1 MELTA
6 ASPPAGGRLIVSG
19 RIDGVRLQS
28 ARVRTKPAPEADF
41 PGSSPA
47 QDPGPAA
54 SIHRP
59 RKQRP
64 NRTAARPRGR
74 QRLPARTSTPQYRSA
89 AISAERCLETYLQEI
104 NEVPLLTAQEELAL
118 GRRIQAGDLAAREH
132 MIRANLRL
140 VVSVAKMYT
149 ERGLA
154 LQDLIAEG
162 NIGLMKAAEKFDPAA
177 GCRFSTYGTWWIKQ
191 SIRRALT
198 NTVKSVRVPSYMSEL
213 ISRWRVVSQEL
224 AYLLGRAPTIEEVA
238 GELGIPEDNWPLL
251 RRTIQV
257 SGMGP
262 QISLDTLT
270 QGQDTVEDARTQT
283 PDEQLLNNDLIAKL
297 GELLDVIDER
307 EATILRLRYGL
318 GIQGGEQMTLKE
330 IGKVVGLTR
339 ERVRQIEQ
347 EALRK
352 LYGVMSSERQGADLH
367 PAPPRGPLERKRRK
381 AG

>member
-1 MELTA
+1 VRLAPRPSTQ
-6 ASPPAGGRLIVSG
+6 PGRSG
-19 RIDGVRLQS
+19 RHSRVPDRGLVRG
-28 ARVRTKPAPEADF
+28 T
-41 PGSSPA
+41 
-47 QDPGPAA
+47 
-54 SIHRP
+54 RP
-59 RKQRP
+59 HPQR
-64 NRTAARPRGR
+64 RR
-74 QRLPARTSTPQYRSA
+74 

-104 NEVPLLTAQEELAL
+104 NEVPLLTPPEELAL

-149 ERGLA
+149 ERGLS

-162 NIGLMKAAEKFDPAA
+162 NIGLMKAAEKFDPNA

-213 ISRWRVVSQEL
+213 ISRWRTVSHEL
-224 AYLLGRAPTIEEVA
+224 AYLLGRAPTVEEVA
-238 GELGIPEDNWPLL
+238 EELGIPEDNWPLL
-251 RRTIQV
+251 KRTITV

-262 QISLDTLT
+262 QISLDVLT
-270 QGQDTVEDARTQT
+270 QGQDTVEDAGTQA
-283 PDEQLLNNDLIAKL
+283 PDEQLLNADLIAKL

-318 GIQGGEQMTLKE
+318 GTDDGMSMTLKE

-347 EALRK
+347 EALKK
-352 LYGVMSSERQGADLH
+352 LYGVMSDD
-367 PAPPRGPLERKRRK
+367 
-381 AG
+381 

>member
-1 MELTA
+1 MAAGPLWVPAAAERGGQPEQHLTL
-6 ASPPAGGRLIVSG
+6 P
-19 RIDGVRLQS
+19 LQE
-28 ARVRTKPAPEADF
+28 APESLIRDDLFQRSVAHAFDRPPPR
-41 PGSSPA
+41 PGARSSYGPRQAGAPSRPA
-47 QDPGPAA
+47 HGLK
-54 SIHRP
+54 I
-59 RKQRP
+59 
-64 NRTAARPRGR
+64 
-74 QRLPARTSTPQYRSA
+74 ARTEGRWALHARAPRLGRSLESPRSA
-89 AISAERCLETYLQEI
+89 PISAERCLETYLQEI
-104 NEVPLLTAQEELAL
+104 NEVPLLTPEQEIQL
-118 GRRIQAGDLAAREH
+118 GRRIQSGDLEAREH

-149 ERGLA
+149 DRGLS

-162 NIGLMKAAEKFDPAA
+162 NIGLMKAAEKFDPNA

-198 NTVKSVRVPSYMSEL
+198 NTVKPVRVPSYMSEL

-224 AYLLGRAPTIEEVA
+224 TYILGRAPNVEEVA
-238 GELGIPEDNWPLL
+238 EELGIPEENWPLL

-262 QISLDTLT
+262 QVSLDVLSQT
-270 QGQDTVEDARTQT
+270 QDTVEDANQAA
-283 PDEQLLNNDLIAKL
+283 PDEQLSNNDLLARL
-297 GELLDVIDER
+297 GELLSVIDER

-318 GIQGGEQMTLKE
+318 GTETGETMTLKE

-352 LYGVMSSERQGADLH
+352 LYGVMGSAD
-367 PAPPRGPLERKRRK
+367 
-381 AG
+381 